1 MKILHYL
8 TTFDFG
14 LGGVTQY
21 VYQALKAF
29 SERNIEATLAVSR
42 NVDIPPSWLE
52 NGTLPNVIELDSSP
66 GFYGRLNKNAVE
78 QIVNLAES
86 HDVVH
91 LHGAWCLGNVAIA
104 RRLKAKKIPYVIST
118 HGMLD
123 DWSMKQN
130 GFLKKVY
137 NITLNKGLFGGASS
151 IHCTAE
157 FEKEQVI
164 NNLKCPESQI
174 YLTPYVVATDLPET
188 NADVARDKFSIDE
201 NSFNVLFLSRL
212 HHKKRPDLLLK
223 SAAMHNNSNESQ
235 PIRLFMAGPGDEDYV
250 SELKMLAA
258 ELGIQDSV
266 VWTGMVREPLKTSL
280 FLACDVFSL
289 PTMQENFG
297 IVFVEALLSGLP
309 IITTKGTD
317 IYRELEEAGAMIV
330 PHEEEAISTEL
341 SKLKNDP
348 ELRKRLSDKGKQFV
362 QKWLNHDKVIADH
375 LSMYAI
381 AERAFLGQQK

>member
-1 MKILHYL
+1 MCI
-8 TTFDFG
+8 
-14 LGGVTQY
+14 
-21 VYQALKAF
+21 
-29 SERNIEATLAVSR
+29 R
-42 NVDIPPSWLE
+42 
-52 NGTLPNVIELDSSP
+52 DS
-66 GFYGRLNKNAVE
+66 
-78 QIVNLAES
+78 
-86 HDVVH
+86 
-91 LHGAWCLGNVAIA
+91 
-104 RRLKAKKIPYVIST
+104 
-118 HGMLD
+118 
-123 DWSMKQN
+123 
-130 GFLKKVY
+130 
-137 NITLNKGLFGGASS
+137 
-151 IHCTAE
+151 
-157 FEKEQVI
+157 
-164 NNLKCPESQI
+164 
-174 YLTPYVVATDLPET
+174 
-188 NADVARDKFSIDE
+188 
-201 NSFNVLFLSRL
+201 
-212 HHKKRPDLLLK
+212 
-223 SAAMHNNSNESQ
+223 
-235 PIRLFMAGPGDEDYV
+235 YV